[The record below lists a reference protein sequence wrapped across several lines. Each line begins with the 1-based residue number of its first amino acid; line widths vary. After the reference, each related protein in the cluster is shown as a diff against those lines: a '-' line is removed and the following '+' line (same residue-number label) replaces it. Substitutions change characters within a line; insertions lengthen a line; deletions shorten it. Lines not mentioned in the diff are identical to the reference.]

1 MTVRSPLILL
11 ALCLAPLGGCTNDPR
26 PQTPLPGTPRM
37 ACSLVP
43 CVLPARPA
51 VLVNDQWRQ
60 ALDTTDAALSSCA
73 LQVMGCIERQEAQ
86 AP

>member
-1 MTVRSPLILL
+1 
-11 ALCLAPLGGCTNDPR
+11 
-26 PQTPLPGTPRM
+26 M

-60 ALDTTDAALSSCA
+60 ALDATDAALSSCA
-73 LQVMGCIERQEAQ
+73 LQVMGCIERQKVQ